1 MSKDARILLV
11 TWIPVVVYAGIIFYF
26 SSIPGTQLSSIKIKD
41 AFLHCAEYAP
51 FGYLLYRAFRNTRQ
65 GYTKKALVLSSFLV
79 LFLYG
84 CSDEIHQ
91 MFVVGREASV
101 LDIAYDCLGGIIGIR
116 VAYS

>member
-1 MSKDARILLV
+1 LSEDTRILLFSWV
-11 TWIPVVVYAGIIFYF
+11 PVVVYAGIIFYF
-26 SSIPGTQLSSIKIKD
+26 SSIPGTQLSSLKIRD
-41 AFLHCAEYAP
+41 ALLHCAEYAP
-51 FGYLLYRAFRNTRQ
+51 FGFLLYRAFRNTRR
-65 GYTKKALVLSSFLV
+65 GYTKKTLVLISFLA

-91 MFVVGREASV
+91 MFVIGREASV